1 MRPSMHTGWVLVATL
16 VAATACLAQPEGAP
30 MTVEPSVS
38 FENGVWVL
46 RDLRYGEVD
55 GYPLLLD
62 AYLPADD
69 QVHPALVYIHGGG
82 WRNGDKAG
90 AFNAVRGDQFL
101 PSGIAVFSL
110 NYRLSGVAPYAAAV
124 DDCLAAFRWIR
135 ANAADLNIDPD
146 RLAVWGGS
154 AGGHLALMMGYLE
167 PGPDD
172 LDAQGDQLTNFVRC
186 IVDKNGPTDLAADDM
201 HSEPAL
207 MLFMGGSRDE
217 FPERYAEG
225 SPITHLSADDP
236 PVLILHGTAD
246 RTVPYSQTVT
256 LTHKLDELGIAYELF
271 TFEGAGHGLQGADRD
286 EVQAATLR
294 AVQFVQEH
302 LLAD

>member
-1 MRPSMHTGWVLVATL
+1 MRLRRSSSLAVPIALLAT
-16 VAATACLAQPEGAP
+16 VACLAQPEEVL

-46 RDLRYGEVD
+46 RDMRYAEAD
-55 GYPLLLD
+55 GHPLLLD
-62 AYLPADD
+62 AYLPTDD
-69 QVHPALVYIHGGG
+69 EVHPALVYIHGGG
-82 WRNGDKAG
+82 WRSGDKAG
-90 AFNAVRGDQFL
+90 AFNAVRGDL
-101 PSGIAVFSL
+101 LLASGIAVFSL
-110 NYRLSGVAPYAAAV
+110 NYRLSGVAPWPAAV

-167 PGPDD
+167 PGPED
-172 LDAQGDQLTNFVRC
+172 LDAQGRPITNFVRC

-201 HSEPAL
+201 HSERAL
-207 MLFMGGSRDE
+207 VAFMGGSRDE

-246 RTVPYSQTVT
+246 RTVPYSQSVT
-256 LTHKLDELGIAYELF
+256 LTQKLDELGIAYELF
-271 TFEGAGHGLQGADRD
+271 TFEGAGHGLQGADRA
-286 EVQAATLR
+286 EVQAATAR
-294 AVQFVQEH
+294 AVEFVREH
-302 LLAD
+302 LLRE